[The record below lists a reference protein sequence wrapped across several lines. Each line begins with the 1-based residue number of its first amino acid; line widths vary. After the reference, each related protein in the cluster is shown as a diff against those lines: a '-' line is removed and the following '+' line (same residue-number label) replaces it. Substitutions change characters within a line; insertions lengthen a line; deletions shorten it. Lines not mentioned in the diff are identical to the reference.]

1 MAHKLKKRNKTIYP
15 NLEVNDVVMD
25 AYHYIFRREKMNI
38 NYKVLTAIPIILA
51 ILSGILVLVNGLPES
66 IDVSGGV
73 EISLMVPK
81 NTNID
86 LLKEELS
93 GTEIKKAETQSGTYI
108 IIKLGKE
115 NDINTVRSTLKSF
128 FNVNDLNEL
137 KYTEKQIG
145 PSLSAKFWEE
155 GIKAV
160 GFAFLFMASVVYFV
174 FRTPIPS
181 AAVILAAA
189 SDLMIALGGMS
200 LFNIPISTAT
210 IAALLMIIGY
220 SVDTDIMLTTRV
232 LKRRSGTLDERI
244 KEAMRTGITMSLTT
258 IVAMATLYLVV
269 TFIVPAAGLLGNIA
283 IVLLLGLIADLMTT
297 WMTNAGILRYYVTE
311 YKKER

>member
-1 MAHKLKKRNKTIYP
+1 MS
-15 NLEVNDVVMD
+15 
-25 AYHYIFRREKMNI
+25 I

-73 EISLMVPK
+73 EISLMAPK

-93 GTEIKKAETQSGTYI
+93 GSEIKKAETQSGTYI

-160 GFAFLFMASVVYFV
+160 GFAFLFMATVVYFV

-232 LKRRSGTLDERI
+232 LKRRSETLDERI
-244 KEAMRTGITMSLTT
+244 KEAMKTGVTMSLTT

-269 TFIVPAAGLLGNIA
+269 TFMVPAAGLLGNIA

-297 WMTNAGILRYYVTE
+297 WMTNVGILRYYVTE

>member
-1 MAHKLKKRNKTIYP
+1 MS
-15 NLEVNDVVMD
+15 
-25 AYHYIFRREKMNI
+25 I

-73 EISLMVPK
+73 EISLMAPK

-93 GTEIKKAETQSGTYI
+93 GSEIKKAETQSGTYI

-160 GFAFLFMASVVYFV
+160 GFAFLFMATVVYFV

-244 KEAMRTGITMSLTT
+244 KEAMKTGVTMSLTT

-269 TFIVPAAGLLGNIA
+269 TFMVPAAGLLGNIA

-297 WMTNAGILRYYVTE
+297 WMTNVGILRYYVTE